1 MYTYHT
7 HLVLSNTIG
16 SFKTSQYDRYHPI
29 SAKIFWETIQEESDD
44 ITVTGYRVQVEGP
57 DSTQVIPKTNKYSTF
72 VEIPDLLPSTQY
84 TFEVSA
90 MTLSIAST
98 TPQRGETSIP
108 YEYSYY
114 DYLGCPLIMQIR
126 SRPGCDSLAGTYTVV
141 ITGGYGW
148 EGLGR
153 SARGWVTNS

>member
-57 DSTQVIPKTNKYSTF
+57 DSTQVIPRSGKITSL
-72 VEIPDLLPSTQY
+72 EILDLRPFTQY
-84 TFEVSA
+84 IFKVS
-90 MTLSIAST
+90 TV
-98 TPQRGETSIP
+98 
-108 YEYSYY
+108 
-114 DYLGCPLIMQIR
+114 
-126 SRPGCDSLAGTYTVV
+126 TVV
-141 ITGGYGW
+141 AGIPGKPLYSVFKVPKYD
-148 EGLGR
+148 E
-153 SARGWVTNS
+153 